1 MKIVFS
7 NDFLFHGQ
15 EESPGVFHWEFFS
28 LLSVVIE
35 DACGIKP
42 VSISECTDRSGRKF
56 SRKEFFSLSGVK
68 DPAPSYYLYD
78 VNGISQASW
87 DYFSLFFDADTLFVA
102 SEFGIDL
109 REKLTQLGVT
119 YINFWFHP
127 FKLLNDSFFL
137 VGTNAP
143 GIFEQLEKFK
153 VPRAKML
160 LYGEYYVQ
168 LAQRKH
174 FTDDLPIDDNSCL
187 FVGQTYQ
194 DKSIAC
200 DGKYLNIT
208 DYSEKMDELS
218 SRYSTIYYVPH
229 PAADQNDAVDA
240 FIASRP
246 YIKVLNGIPTYYLLA
261 SPKIKKVVALS
272 SSVIFEAEFF
282 GKDAEYLFKPLFKID
297 EEFSLNTFV
306 SVYQDYFGK
315 YFWQAVLSAWKK
327 DAFPAPKAES
337 CSAACPFLARDAEL
351 FRDLLGFP
359 LGYRFLGRTE
369 RIEDEIAKMRG
380 QLSMEAK
387 IIAEQGEWIETLRK
401 SLDVAH
407 EGLRAAL
414 AEIAEMSKIRDSF
427 SYRLGRLLT
436 AIPRKMGL
444 HSSKNAPKSAP

>member
-1 MKIVFS
+1 MKVVFS

-15 EESPGVFHWEFFS
+15 EDAPHVFHWEFFS

-35 DACGIKP
+35 DASGIKP
-42 VSISECTDRSGRKF
+42 VSISECSNSSGRKF
-56 SRKEFFSLSGVK
+56 SRREFFALSGIE
-68 DPAPSYYLYD
+68 DPAPAYYLYD
-78 VNGISQASW
+78 LGRISQASW
-87 DYFSLFFDADTLFVA
+87 DYFSSFFDPDTLFVA
-102 SEFGIDL
+102 SEFGMDL
-109 REKLTQLGVT
+109 REKLTQLGIA

-153 VPRAKML
+153 VARAKMRF
-160 LYGEYYVQ
+160 YGEYYVQ

-174 FTDDLPIDDNSCL
+174 FTDDLPIEDNSCL

-208 DYSEKMDELS
+208 DYPDKIDELS
-218 SRYSTIYYVPH
+218 SQYSTIYYVPH
-229 PAADQNDAVDA
+229 PIAGQNDAVDA
-240 FIASRP
+240 FMASHP
-246 YIKVLNGIPTYYLLA
+246 NIKVLNGIPTYYLLA

-315 YFWQAVLSAWKK
+315 FFWQTLFSAWKK
-327 DAFPAPKAES
+327 DAFPAPKAEP
-337 CSAACPFLARDAEL
+337 CKSAEPLLARDAEL
-351 FRDLLGFP
+351 FRDMLGLP
-359 LGYRFLGRTE
+359 YGYRFLGRTE
-369 RIEDEIAKMRG
+369 RIEGMIEDLRR
-380 QLSMEAK
+380 QLS
-387 IIAEQGEWIETLRK
+387 EQEEWISVLRK

-407 EGLRAAL
+407 QSLREAHAGLLGAYAELAAIRA
-414 AEIAEMSKIRDSF
+414 SDSYKI
-427 SYRLGRLLT
+427 GRFLT
-436 AIPRKMGL
+436 AVPRMI
-444 HSSKNAPKSAP
+444 SRRRSR